1 MLRHRRAQN
10 SILSQVTTEHRS
22 SLKIMATDLSTHP
35 LVQHYLTVLRD
46 QNTAA
51 AEFRRACKGITEV
64 IMVESARSL
73 HVEAIRVRTPLE
85 ETDGARLNS
94 GVVFVPI
101 LRAGL
106 GMLDPAMGIIP
117 GSSVGYIGLERNEE
131 TAEASCY
138 YSKMPD
144 LSASS
149 QVFVLD
155 PMLATG
161 GSAAQCV
168 EQVKSHG
175 AKNVQMVCIIAAP
188 EGIEAF
194 ENAHPDVPIVA
205 GKIDRELNDLKYIL
219 PGLGD
224 FGDRLFNT

>member
-1 MLRHRRAQN
+1 
-10 SILSQVTTEHRS
+10 
-22 SLKIMATDLSTHP
+22 MATDLSTHP
-35 LVQHYLTVLRD
+35 LVQHYLTILRNRD
-46 QNTAA
+46 TGAS
-51 AEFRRACKGITEV
+51 EFRRCCKGITEV
-64 IMVESARSL
+64 IMVEAAKLLSL
-73 HVEAIRVRTPLE
+73 DPVQVETPLE
-85 ETDGARLNS
+85 TTDGARLS
-94 GVVFVPI
+94 PGVVFVPI

-117 GSSVGYIGLERNEE
+117 GSSVGYIGLERDEA
-131 TAEASCY
+131 TAEANCY
-138 YSKMPD
+138 YAKMPD

-168 EQVKSHG
+168 EQIKAHG
-175 AKNVQMVCIIAAP
+175 AKHVNMLCIIAAP
-188 EGIEAF
+188 EGIDAF
-194 ENAHPDVPIVA
+194 ESAHPDVPIIA
-205 GKIDRELNDLKYIL
+205 GKIDRELNEQRYIL

>member
-1 MLRHRRAQN
+1 
-10 SILSQVTTEHRS
+10 
-22 SLKIMATDLSTHP
+22 MATDLSTHP
-35 LVQHYLTVLRD
+35 LVQHYLTILRD
-46 QNTAA
+46 RTTQAS
-51 AEFRRACKGITEV
+51 EFRRCCKGITEV
-64 IMVESARSL
+64 IMVEAAKSL
-73 HVEAIRVRTPLE
+73 SVDYLDVTTPLE
-85 ETDGARLNS
+85 VTQGARLSS

-117 GSSVGYIGLERNEE
+117 GSSVGYIGLERDEA

-161 GSAAQCV
+161 GSAVQCV
-168 EQVKSHG
+168 EQVKAHG
-175 AKNVQMVCIIAAP
+175 AKRVQMVCIIAAP
-188 EGIEAF
+188 EGVSTFEA
-194 ENAHPDVPIVA
+194 AHPDVPIVT
-205 GKIDRELNDLKYIL
+205 GKIDRQLNDQKFIL

>member
-1 MLRHRRAQN
+1 
-10 SILSQVTTEHRS
+10 
-22 SLKIMATDLSTHP
+22 MATDLSTHP
-35 LVQHYLTVLRD
+35 LIQHYLTILRD
-46 QNTAA
+46 RATKAS
-51 AEFRRACKGITEV
+51 EFRRCCKGITEV
-64 IMVESARSL
+64 IMVEAARSL
-73 HVEAIRVRTPLE
+73 SVDYLDVTTPME
-85 ETDGARLNS
+85 VTQGARLS
-94 GVVFVPI
+94 AGVVFVPI

-106 GMLDPAMGIIP
+106 GMLDPAMNIIP
-117 GSSVGYIGLERNEE
+117 GSSVGYIGLERDEA
-131 TAEASCY
+131 TAKANCY

-168 EQVKSHG
+168 QQVKAHG
-175 AKNVQMVCIIAAP
+175 AKRVQMICIIAAP
-188 EGIEAF
+188 EGIATFEA
-194 ENAHPDVPIVA
+194 EHPDVPVVA
-205 GKIDRELNDLKYIL
+205 GKVDRQLNDQKYIL

>member
-1 MLRHRRAQN
+1 M
-10 SILSQVTTEHRS
+10 T
-22 SLKIMATDLSTHP
+22 KDLSEHP
-35 LVQHYLTVLRD
+35 LVQHYLTILRD
-46 QNTAA
+46 HRTQAS
-51 AEFRRACKGITEV
+51 EFRRCCRGITGV
-64 IMVESARSL
+64 IMVEAARSL
-73 HVEAIRVRTPLE
+73 QLDPVEVTTPLE
-85 ETDGARLNS
+85 VTQGARLCP

-106 GMLDPAMGIIP
+106 GMLDPAMNVIP
-117 GSSVGYIGLERNEE
+117 NSSVGYIGLERDEV

-138 YSKMPD
+138 YAKMPD
-144 LSASS
+144 LSDST

-168 EQVKSHG
+168 EQIKAHG
-175 AKNVQMVCIIAAP
+175 AKRVSMVCIIAAP
-188 EGIEAF
+188 EGVATFQE
-194 ENAHPDVPIVA
+194 EHPDVPVVA
-205 GKIDRELNDLKYIL
+205 GKIDRQLNDKKYIL

>member
-1 MLRHRRAQN
+1 
-10 SILSQVTTEHRS
+10 
-22 SLKIMATDLSTHP
+22 MATDLCTHP
-35 LVQHYLTVLRD
+35 LVQHYLTILRD
-46 QNTAA
+46 RRTGA
-51 AEFRRACKGITEV
+51 AEFRRCCKGITEV
-64 IMVESARSL
+64 IMVEAAKQLSL
-73 HVEAIRVRTPLE
+73 DFVEVETPLE
-85 ETDGARLNS
+85 LTSGAQLS
-94 GVVFVPI
+94 TGVVFVPI

-117 GSSVGYIGLERNEE
+117 GSSVGYIGLERDEA

-138 YSKMPD
+138 YAKMPD
-144 LSASS
+144 LSTSS

-168 EQVKSHG
+168 KQIKAHG
-175 AKNVQMVCIIAAP
+175 AKHVTMVCIISAP
-188 EGIEAF
+188 EGIAAF
-194 ENAHPDVPIVA
+194 EAAHPDVPIIA
-205 GKIDRELNDLKYIL
+205 GKIDRALNDQKYIL

>member
-1 MLRHRRAQN
+1 M
-10 SILSQVTTEHRS
+10 T
-22 SLKIMATDLSTHP
+22 TDLSTHP
-35 LVQHYLTVLRD
+35 LVQHYLTILRD
-46 QNTAA
+46 RTTTAS
-51 AEFRRACKGITEV
+51 EFRRCCKGMTEV
-64 IMVESARSL
+64 IMVEAAKLLSL
-73 HVEAIRVRTPLE
+73 DPVKVETPLE
-85 ETDGARLNS
+85 TTDGAQLS
-94 GVVFVPI
+94 PGVVFVPI

-117 GSSVGYIGLERNEE
+117 GSSVGYIGLERDET

-138 YSKMPD
+138 YAKMPD
-144 LSASS
+144 LSSSS

-168 EQVKSHG
+168 EQIKAHG
-175 AKNVQMVCIIAAP
+175 AKHVNMVCIIAAP
-188 EGIEAF
+188 EGIAAF
-194 ENAHPDVPIVA
+194 EAAHPDVPIIA
-205 GKIDRELNDLKYIL
+205 GKIDRELNDQRYIL

>member
-1 MLRHRRAQN
+1 M
-10 SILSQVTTEHRS
+10 T
-22 SLKIMATDLSTHP
+22 TDLSTHP
-35 LVQHYLTVLRD
+35 LVQHYLTILRD
-46 QNTAA
+46 RSTQAS
-51 AEFRRACKGITEV
+51 EFRRCCKGITEV
-64 IMVESARSL
+64 IMVEAAKSL
-73 HVEAIRVRTPLE
+73 SVEDLEVTTPLE
-85 ETDGARLNS
+85 VTQGARLSS

-117 GSSVGYIGLERNEE
+117 GSSVGYIGLERDEA
-131 TAEASCY
+131 TAEANCY

-144 LSASS
+144 LSGSS
-149 QVFVLD
+149 HVIVLD

-168 EQVKSHG
+168 AQIKAHG
-175 AKNVQMVCIIAAP
+175 AKRVQMVCIIAAP
-188 EGIEAF
+188 EGIAAF
-194 ENAHPDVPIVA
+194 EAAHPDVPIVA
-205 GKIDRELNDLKYIL
+205 GKIDRQLNEQKYIL

>member
-1 MLRHRRAQN
+1 M
-10 SILSQVTTEHRS
+10 IT
-22 SLKIMATDLSTHP
+22 TDLSSHP
-35 LVQHYLTVLRD
+35 LIQHYLTILRNRETGAS
-46 QNTAA
+46 Q
-51 AEFRRACKGITEV
+51 FRRCCRGITEV
-64 IMVESARSL
+64 IMVEAAKL
-73 HVEAIRVRTPLE
+73 MNLDIIEVETPLE
-85 ETDGARLNS
+85 TTTGARLS
-94 GVVFVPI
+94 AGVVFVPI

-117 GSSVGYIGLERNEE
+117 GSSVGYIGMERNED

-138 YSKMPD
+138 YAKMPD

-168 EQVKSHG
+168 EQVKAHG
-175 AKNVQMVCIIAAP
+175 AKQVNMVCIIASP
-188 EGIEAF
+188 EGIAAF
-194 ENAHPDVPIVA
+194 EAAHPDVPIVA
-205 GKIDRELNDLKYIL
+205 GKIDRELNEQKYIL

>member
-1 MLRHRRAQN
+1 M
-10 SILSQVTTEHRS
+10 T
-22 SLKIMATDLSTHP
+22 TDLSTHP
-35 LVQHYLTVLRD
+35 LVQHYLTILRD
-46 QNTAA
+46 RQTTAS
-51 AEFRRACKGITEV
+51 EFRRCCKGMTEV
-64 IMVESARSL
+64 IMVEAAKL
-73 HVEAIRVRTPLE
+73 LCLDPVQVETPLE
-85 ETDGARLNS
+85 TTDGARLS
-94 GVVFVPI
+94 AGVVFVPI

-117 GSSVGYIGLERNEE
+117 GSSVGYIGLERDET

-138 YSKMPD
+138 YAKMPD

-168 EQVKSHG
+168 EQIKAHG
-175 AKNVQMVCIIAAP
+175 ARRVNMVCIIAAP
-188 EGIEAF
+188 EGIAAF
-194 ENAHPDVPIVA
+194 EAAHPDVPIVA
-205 GKIDRELNDLKYIL
+205 GKIDRELNAQRYIL